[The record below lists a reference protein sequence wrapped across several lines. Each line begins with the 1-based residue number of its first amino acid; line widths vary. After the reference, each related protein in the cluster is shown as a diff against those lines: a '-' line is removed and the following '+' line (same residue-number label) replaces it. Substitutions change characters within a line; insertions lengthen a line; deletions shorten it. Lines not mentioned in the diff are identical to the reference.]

1 MYTVGID
8 VVITRRKRFHIIFD
22 REENAIFR
30 SRLYGEILDWLD
42 REAVEAYFVLDA
54 ESGHRRLTSHQ
65 RQSERSEAWQN

>member
-22 REENAIFR
+22 PDENPVYR

-42 REAVEAYFVLDA
+42 QERVATYYVLDA
-54 ESGHRRLTSHQ
+54 ESSQKRLTSHQ
-65 RQSERSEAWQN
+65 RQDERSEAWQN